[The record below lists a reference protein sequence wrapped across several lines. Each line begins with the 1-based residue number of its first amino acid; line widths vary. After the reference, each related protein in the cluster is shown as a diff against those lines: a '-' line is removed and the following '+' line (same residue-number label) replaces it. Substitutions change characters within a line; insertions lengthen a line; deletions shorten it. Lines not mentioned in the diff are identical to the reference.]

1 MAAWMGDNK
10 VVEKAVVKVG
20 LKEDVLV
27 DAWVVQWGSCSRV
40 GQKGV
45 LVLQC

>member
-1 MAAWMGDNK
+1 MKG
-10 VVEKAVVKVG
+10 
-20 LKEDVLV
+20 DVLV

-45 LVLQC
+45 FVLQW